1 MYQVLFKNLKKL
13 HLEAKLSNLR
23 MALVPFKN
31 LLRFLQKKC
40 SKHLKIDQ
48 KDLSQVAKF
57 VSHDGSYSAIK
68 NLKKYDCKLK
78 LQTFEC
84 NWSQSKII
92 YHVATKKLI
101 PSNMD
106 VCREAFLLTHL
117 HAIHNLLL

>member
-1 MYQVLFKNLKKL
+1 MFIKNSCNANKNLKKL
-13 HLEAKLSNLR
+13 HLEAKLSNFK

-78 LQTFEC
+78 SQTFEC
-84 NWSQSKII
+84 SSQVSNNSRENCPYPSFQERQK
-92 YHVATKKLI
+92 TKMVLFSYFFAKK
-101 PSNMD
+101 PS
-106 VCREAFLLTHL
+106 
-117 HAIHNLLL
+117 